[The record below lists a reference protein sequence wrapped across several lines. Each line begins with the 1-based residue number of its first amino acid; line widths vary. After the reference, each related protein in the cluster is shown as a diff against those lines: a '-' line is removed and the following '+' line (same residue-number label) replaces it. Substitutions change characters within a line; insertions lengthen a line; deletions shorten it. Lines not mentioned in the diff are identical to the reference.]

1 LGRWD
6 LSRFFEVAVTV
17 DPDTHESLLLRVKN
31 PRDHD
36 AWEQFSQIYRPVVY
50 RLARG
55 RGLQDA
61 DAQDLAQ
68 KVLMAVSLAIPDWE
82 KSDCGGRFRHWLRRV
97 AKNAVLNA
105 LSRQPRD
112 RAGGGTTAIEL
123 LCRHEDPIHDVEEA
137 IDLEF
142 RRQLFRRAASIVS
155 QRASQT
161 NWKAFC
167 LTMING
173 QSIEAAAQELGVSA
187 GTVYAARSRIMRR
200 LRETVEELED
210 E

>member
-1 LGRWD
+1 MT
-6 LSRFFEVAVTV
+6 F

-36 AWEQFSQIYRPVVY
+36 AWEQFSRVYRPVVY

-68 KVLMAVSLAIPDWE
+68 KVLMAVSLALPDWE
-82 KSDCGGRFRHWLRRV
+82 KSSCGDRFRHWLRRV

-112 RAGGGTTAIEL
+112 RASGGTTAIEL
-123 LCRHEDPIHDVEEA
+123 LARHEDPNRDVAEA

-155 QRASQT
+155 QRASPS

-167 LTMING
+167 LTMIDG
-173 QSIEAAAQELGVSA
+173 QTSEAAARQLDVSV

-200 LRETVEELED
+200 LREAVEELEG
-210 E
+210 EQ